1 MNKYFHIYGAI
12 DCPYCLEAITLLTS
26 LGYEYALTLID
37 QSQTYGALIKSAYA
51 HPTIPII
58 TYCENLDKEEFV
70 GGADQLV
77 KYLQKTFE
85 KSDPPSLTTEDEWLN
100 YICSRHYY

>member
-12 DCPYCLEAITLLTS
+12 DCHYCLEAITLLTS

-58 TYCENLDKEEFV
+58 TYCSSLDEEEFI
-70 GGADQLV
+70 GGSTELV
-77 KYLQKTFE
+77 KFLQKTFE
-85 KSDPPSLTTEDEWLN
+85 QSEAPPLTDPEE
-100 YICSRHYY
+100 

>member
-12 DCPYCLEAITLLTS
+12 DCHYCLEAITLLSS
-26 LGYEYALTLID
+26 LGYEYTLTLID

-58 TYCENLDKEEFV
+58 TYCSSLDEEEFI
-70 GGADQLV
+70 GGSAELV
-77 KYLQKTFE
+77 KFLQKTFE
-85 KSDPPSLTTEDEWLN
+85 QSDPPTLTDPEE
-100 YICSRHYY
+100 